1 MLGQKQP
8 SKGANVLISNKKDYI
23 QLLFIQLIIQMFI
36 LSKKGIVKSQ
46 SNNSITGFVHYT
58 QRWVVLF
65 IYRFDC
71 FNNPD

>member
-36 LSKKGIVKSQ
+36 LSKKGIVELNLNQTTQ
-46 SNNSITGFVHYT
+46 SLGLSILHPALGC
-58 QRWVVLF
+58 F
-65 IYRFDC
+65 IYL
-71 FNNPD
+71 